1 MGAFIP
7 IPTNPNKPNIFCA
20 VIGEIMFHCT
30 RRFLNAALAVLVV
43 FTLLLGFVKPVFAE
57 GEVPEDAPPAAAPAP
72 EGEES
77 PETLAQAL
85 SDGSAAVADGG
96 AVVPLASQSELDES
110 CVPDPYFYS
119 ASCPSGICNYTT
131 INDALANWGAFKG
144 VGYIYLDETY
154 QRIAGDGYLG
164 INGAPGFNPEYQ
176 TLKGIVWDGIGA
188 RPILE
193 GSLTVRNL
201 LGGFLLQGFS
211 IDGQVLFDS
220 NKGTIKLDNMTLDP
234 EVNIGSGLQVK
245 NHNGS
250 VTLNQVRV
258 VDSRNTGVY
267 INNVNLPGA
276 ATGAVTLSNVTI
288 LNTFGQTDLNPPT
301 YAALYIRSN
310 SPISINGLFIKETDG
325 GGALILPGK
334 STVTIKNGYIGFSR
348 DFTAT
353 TTYKGFGLKISGGD
367 DPAGTITLDNLRLY
381 DNQSDG
387 VLIGNAGV
395 VKLNN
400 VYSSG
405 NSDCVDSEDTRICHQ
420 GYGLHLGDRDNPDTA
435 KSLTITNSQFNWNGL
450 GGAMVVM
457 AGPVSISNTEISGS
471 QGEDSFGLYLDNKFL
486 SGAAVTITGVRA
498 NDNKQ
503 NGITILTRGSATLT
517 NIEAYNNR
525 GGRGADIDASAGVG
539 MVTINTSIFNDNYQ
553 GLSVMSQKNITL
565 KLVEASN
572 NEDYG
577 AWLQNNSG
585 TGNVTLLGLGTSGN
599 NFHKNRGAGVAG
611 LNIVSSGTVSVTNVS
626 TDGNSGSGV
635 YIDNSTGL
643 GGVSVLSASPL
654 WMNNFSGSQ
663 GGSGLQIYSKGNIK
677 LVNVSAWDNSVDGV
691 SLDNC
696 IDGPCLGS
704 GSITISTL
712 GTGMVN
718 NFSNNKL
725 GSGLF
730 AESFGSI
737 TLTNVEA
744 SRNGFMGVWVMN
756 DQDNTLGTE
765 STGNITLTNLTSR
778 DFSENGFAGLYA
790 TSYGSITV
798 KGVNAFNNP
807 FYGAYLGSLPDGAGK
822 TVSVSNSTFND
833 TKDGKGLFILSKGP
847 VKLSS
852 VSANGND
859 LVDGV
864 IGLWQSVGEK
874 ISWNRQGQPDTW
886 NYQESTASHTVA
898 GWLSSNDFTVAL
910 TIFDVTD
917 AEQVTFDS
925 ADGYFWFDTEFG
937 HEYLLEISGVEAE
950 YRGKYSFE
958 LYEFID
964 NGAGQ
969 PQDLGK
975 VFPNDGLG
983 GTGIWIDNKWG
994 TAGVTITNPVTSKG
1008 QLQNNSG
1015 DGLFIHSN
1023 GAVTVN
1029 NLNANDNGNM
1039 GVNITTN
1046 YYDTAI
1052 PATVNLS
1059 GLETNWNG
1067 AHGVGVQTL
1076 GSIMYSTSTSG
1087 GNGYYAAYLDN
1098 CRPDG
1103 LGGCEATVMKPVT
1116 LSKLNFD
1123 NNRYGPAVVNSFGNI
1138 TAGGIK
1144 SQWNGGSGLALF
1156 NDYDGSTGTVTLL
1169 GTLGQNVFHGNQ
1181 LAGMRIYSNG
1191 SVTLSNFWVKDNG
1204 TTYVA
1209 DAYDPEAMSAGMYI
1223 SAGGNVMLSGGT
1235 VESNVRS
1242 GILINAN
1249 NSVTMSKL
1257 IVMNNGWNWVEWNDK
1272 SGIEI
1277 YANGVSP
1284 VSITSSLIFGNA
1296 KHAILIHDA
1305 VSAPLL
1311 TGTVF
1316 FGNDL
1321 DGSGDADVEY

>member
-1 MGAFIP
+1 
-7 IPTNPNKPNIFCA
+7 
-20 VIGEIMFHCT
+20 MFHST

-72 EGEES
+72 AGEES
-77 PETLAQAL
+77 PETLEQAL
-85 SDGSAAVADGG
+85 SDGSAAVADAG
-96 AVVPLASQSELDES
+96 ALVPLASQSELEAS
-110 CVPDPYFYS
+110 CVPDPWFYGTG
-119 ASCPSGICNYTT
+119 CVGGDCRGDDGFDT
-131 INDALANWGAFKG
+131 IQDALDAWKDKKG
-144 VGYIYLDETY
+144 VGYIYLE
-154 QRIAGDGYLG
+154 G
-164 INGAPGFNPEYQ
+164 IYGESESLYISGASSPEYL
-176 TLKGIVWDGIGA
+176 TLKGIVWDGSAGT
-188 RPILE
+188 PK
-193 GSLTVRNL
+193 LTGDIEVNNL
-201 LGGFLLQGFS
+201 TAGFLLRGFTVN
-211 IDGQVLFDS
+211 GKVEFAN
-220 NKGTIKLDNMTLDP
+220 NKGLVKLEKMTLDQ
-234 EVNIGSGLQVK
+234 ESNDGIGLHIYNHSGP
-245 NHNGS
+245 

-258 VDSRNTGVY
+258 ANARNYGVY
-267 INNVNLPGA
+267 INNVYPLYPPGVA
-276 ATGAVTLSNVTI
+276 SGAVTVSNLTI
-288 LNTFGQTDLNPPT
+288 LNTLSFPGDSGNAYYGGL
-301 YAALYIRSN
+301 LVKSN
-310 SPISINGLFIKETDG
+310 SPISINGLFIKVADG
-325 GGALILPGK
+325 GGALIQPGLGAV
-334 STVTIKNGYIGFSR
+334 TVKNGYVGFSHYFS
-348 DFTAT
+348 D
-353 TTYKGFGLKISGGD
+353 TYNGFGLKISGGLS
-367 DPAGTITLDNLRLY
+367 PVGTITLDNLRLY

-387 VLIGNAGV
+387 ILIENAGV

-400 VYSSG
+400 VYSLG
-405 NSDCVDSEDTRICHQ
+405 NSG
-420 GYGLHLGDRDNPDTA
+420 GYGLHLGDTDTPDSA
-435 KSLTITNSQFNWNGL
+435 KMLTITNSEFKWNGS
-450 GGAMVVM
+450 GGALAVM
-457 AGPVSISNTEISGS
+457 RGPVSISSTDFSGNGS
-471 QGEDSFGLYLDNKFL
+471 EFVEASGIILDNRALTGAPVVL
-486 SGAAVTITGVRA
+486 SGISA
-498 NDNKQ
+498 NDN
-503 NGITILTRGSATLT
+503 NSSGLIIITRGSATLT

-539 MVTINTSIFNDNYQ
+539 MVTINTSIFNDYYQ

-654 WMNNFSGSQ
+654 WMNNFSWSQ

-712 GTGMVN
+712 GTGMIN

-756 DQDNTLGTE
+756 DQDNSLGTK

-778 DFSENGFAGLYA
+778 DFSDNEFAGLYA
-790 TSYGSITV
+790 SSYGNITV

-898 GWLSSNDFTVAL
+898 GWLSSNDFTVVL

-937 HEYLLEISGVEAE
+937 HEYLLEISGVEAD
-950 YRGKYSFE
+950 YAGKYSFE
-958 LYEFID
+958 LYEFED
-964 NGAGQ
+964 NGSGQ
-969 PQDLGK
+969 PEDLGK

-1008 QLQNNSG
+1008 QLHNNSG
-1015 DGLFIHSN
+1015 DALFIHSN

-1029 NLNANDNGNM
+1029 NLNTNDNGNM

-1103 LGGCEATVMKPVT
+1103 SDGCEATVMKPVT
-1116 LSKLNFD
+1116 LTKLNFD
-1123 NNRYGPAVVNSFGNI
+1123 NNAYGPAVVRSFGNI

-1144 SQWNGGSGLALF
+1144 SQWNNGSGLALRNNF
-1156 NDYDGSTGTVTLL
+1156 TGSTGTITLL
-1169 GTLGQNVFHGNQ
+1169 GTLGQNVFEGNA
-1181 LAGMRIYSNG
+1181 LAGMRIYSYGN
-1191 SVTLSNFWVKDNG
+1191 VTLSNFLVKNNG
-1204 TTYVA
+1204 SYYNAEA
-1209 DAYDPEAMSAGMYI
+1209 DDPEAMSAGMYI
-1223 SAGGNVMLSGGT
+1223 SAGGKILLSSGT
-1235 VESNVRS
+1235 VDQNYRT
-1242 GILINAN
+1242 GILIASH
-1249 NSVTMSKL
+1249 NSVTMSKML
-1257 IVMNNGWNWVEWNDK
+1257 VVMNGWFSDWTYDDK

-1277 YANGVSP
+1277 YAHGVSP

-1305 VSAPLL
+1305 VGAPLL
-1311 TGTVF
+1311 TGTVY

>member
-1 MGAFIP
+1 MYPSA
-7 IPTNPNKPNIFCA
+7 
-20 VIGEIMFHCT
+20 
-30 RRFLNAALAVLVV
+30 RRFLNATMAVLVV

-72 EGEES
+72 EGDES
-77 PETLAQAL
+77 PETLEQAL

-96 AVVPLASQSELDES
+96 ALVPLASQSELDLS

-119 ASCPSGICNYTT
+119 ALCPSGVCDNAT
-131 INDALANWGAFKG
+131 INDALADWITFKG
-144 VGYIYLDETY
+144 IGMIYLEGTY
-154 QRIAGDGYLG
+154 HQAEDVY
-164 INGAPGFNPEYQ
+164 INGSSVPQYL
-176 TLKGIVWDGIGA
+176 TLKGIVWDGSSGTPYLYGNFEVNNMA
-188 RPILE
+188 A
-193 GSLTVRNL
+193 
-201 LGGFLLQGFS
+201 GFLLQGFT
-211 IDGQVLFDS
+211 INGQVEFAN
-220 NKGTIKLDNMTLDP
+220 NKGLLMLQNMTLDQ
-234 EVNIGSGLQVK
+234 EGNDGHGLNVYNHSGP
-245 NHNGS
+245 

-258 VDSRNTGVY
+258 ANARNYGVY
-267 INNVNLPGA
+267 INNAYPSSA
-276 ATGAVTLSNVTI
+276 ATGAVTVNNLTI
-288 LNTFGQTDLNPPT
+288 LNTSSFPGDSSTMFGGA
-301 YAALYIRSN
+301 YFISN
-310 SPISINGLFIKETDG
+310 SPISINGLFVKDTDG
-325 GGALILPGK
+325 VGVRIKYGPGA
-334 STVTIKNGYIGFSR
+334 VTIKNGYVGFSKPF
-348 DFTAT
+348 DI
-353 TTYKGFGLKISGGD
+353 YDGIGLRILG
-367 DPAGTITLDNLRLY
+367 AGSLVGVVTLDNLRIY

-387 VLIGNAGV
+387 ILIANGGV

-405 NSDCVDSEDTRICHQ
+405 NSG
-420 GYGLHLGDRDNPDTA
+420 GYGLHLGDTDTPDST
-435 KSLTITNSQFNWNGL
+435 KSLTINNSQFNWNYW
-450 GGAMVVM
+450 GGVHALVR
-457 AGPVSISNTEISGS
+457 GPVSITNTEISGNW
-471 QGEDSFGLYLDNKFL
+471 GEDFNLEGDDATGLYLDNRSL
-486 SGAAVTITGVRA
+486 SGAVVTITGLKA